1 MMSNQ
6 PALRT
11 SSGNIWLI
19 CSSIFVVLC
28 LIPLVSIAMSGG
40 NAATVALVCTVLL
53 IALLAAAF
61 VVRFA
66 VPPYLGRLRWLAMCM
81 LAMALVA
88 LLGMV
93 LCVLL
98 VWSGVPR

>member
-61 VVRFA
+61 VVRFG

-93 LCVLL
+93 LCVML